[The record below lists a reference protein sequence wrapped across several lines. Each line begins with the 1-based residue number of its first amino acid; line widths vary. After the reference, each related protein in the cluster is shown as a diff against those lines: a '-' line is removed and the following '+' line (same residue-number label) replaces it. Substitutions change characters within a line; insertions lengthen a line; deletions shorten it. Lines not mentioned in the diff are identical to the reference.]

1 MGRWARLSGFTT
13 MPDFSHEL
21 LHHPGLVAG
30 VDEAGRGPLAGPVV
44 AGAVI
49 LRQED
54 CPQGLNDSKQLSAA
68 RRAVLEREIKAR
80 ALCWGLGIASV
91 EEIDSLNILWATMLA
106 MTRAVEALTQ
116 DCAHVLVD
124 GNRCP
129 QWRWASTA
137 VVEGD
142 AKCLSIAAASILAK
156 EARDRMMIEAAAV
169 HPHYGWESNKGY
181 GSAKHL
187 AALREHGP
195 TPLHRRSFAPV
206 AQLSLL

>member
-1 MGRWARLSGFTT
+1 

-44 AGAVI
+44 AAAVI
-49 LRQED
+49 LRVED
-54 CPQGLNDSKQLSAA
+54 CPDGLNDSKQLSAA
-68 RRAVLEREIKAR
+68 KRAVLEREIKAR
-80 ALCWGLGIASV
+80 ALCWGLGVASV
-91 EEIDSLNILWATMLA
+91 EEIDSINILWATMLA

-156 EARDRMMIEAAAV
+156 EARDRMMVEAAAV
-169 HPHYGWESNKGY
+169 HPHYGWETNKGY

-206 AQLSLL
+206 AQLGLL

>member
-1 MGRWARLSGFTT
+1 
-13 MPDFSHEL
+13 MPDFVHEL
-21 LHHPGLVAG
+21 RHHPGLVAG

-44 AGAVI
+44 AAAVI
-49 LRQED
+49 LRAQE
-54 CPQGLNDSKQLSAA
+54 CPDGLDDSKHLTSK
-68 RRAVLEREIKAR
+68 RRAALEIEIKAR
-80 ALCWGLGIASV
+80 ALCWGVGVASV
-91 EEIDSLNILWATMLA
+91 EEIDQINILWATMLA
-106 MTRAVEALTQ
+106 MTRAVEALGH

-137 VVEGD
+137 IVEGD

-156 EARDRMMIEAAAV
+156 EERDRMMIAAALD
-169 HPHYGWESNKGY
+169 HPHYGWETNKGY

-206 AQLSLL
+206 TQLSLL

>member
-1 MGRWARLSGFTT
+1 
-13 MPDFSHEL
+13 MPDFSREL

-44 AGAVI
+44 AAAVI
-49 LRQED
+49 LRAED
-54 CPQGLNDSKQLSAA
+54 CPEGLHDSKQLTAK
-68 RRAVLEREIKAR
+68 RRAELERQVKAR
-80 ALCWGLGIASV
+80 ALCWGIGVASV
-91 EEIDSLNILWATMLA
+91 EEIDDLNILWATMLA
-106 MTRAVEALTQ
+106 MTRAVEALNA

-156 EARDRMMIEAAAV
+156 EERDRMMIAAAAD

-181 GSAKHL
+181 GSARHL

-206 AQLSLL
+206 AQRLLL